1 MKRRTLSSALV
12 LSAAVFS
19 LAVPGTDASAAVG
32 DCKTVYGKGGKK
44 AKKGYAN
51 VCLTEFS
58 GSMATLRVKKQ
69 VRQSAPQNIY
79 VKAGFGFGG
88 YNTGVSRLGPN
99 APKKYTETIETGL
112 DGAVGVVLKLCYD
125 KTLKKDPCFKST
137 FISDDEGDF
146 E

>member
-1 MKRRTLSSALV
+1 
-12 LSAAVFS
+12 
-19 LAVPGTDASAAVG
+19 
-32 DCKTVYGKGGKK
+32 
-44 AKKGYAN
+44 